1 MFNSLNTCLIV
12 QWSISYIFEMWDIKL
27 LKIQLL
33 LELNAYQWNT
43 YCINQS
49 PQVNS
54 PLVILFSGLLVT
66 AFATVCFLNDQSY
79 KIAHIQSLHIL
90 HPDSNLC
97 KETLKS
103 KVKRIDVYGVVSLLH
118 PSFCTFPTSLCLFFP
133 SGNYWWTKQRRM
145 TMNKEMSKYPKRPL
159 GCYGIMD

>member
-1 MFNSLNTCLIV
+1 MEAGGYGGHQGTDGRNDSGGRSLVSRLT
-12 QWSISYIFEMWDIKL
+12 SGPIFSW
-27 LKIQLL
+27 
-33 LELNAYQWNT
+33 LNR
-43 YCINQS
+43 QS
-49 PQVNS
+49 PGIFYHLKPRVTS
-54 PLVILFSGLLVT
+54 APLCPPSVRIPVCDTFSGTSVLL
-66 AFATVCFLNDQSY
+66 ATVCFLNDQSY

-133 SGNYWWTKQRRM
+133 SGNY
-145 TMNKEMSKYPKRPL
+145 
-159 GCYGIMD
+159 